1 MYEFAI
7 FQKASKVLK
16 QIVEA
21 AILSLNVS
29 KDYRPAGW
37 FPGAGVPESGAQVCA
52 RDKRREGAAERK
64 KETKK
69 ERQV

>member
-7 FQKASKVLK
+7 FQKAS
-16 QIVEA
+16 QIFKKMVEA
-21 AILSLNVS
+21 VILSLNVS

>member
-1 MYEFAI
+1 M
-7 FQKASKVLK
+7 
-16 QIVEA
+16 VEA

-52 RDKRREGAAERK
+52 HDKRREGAAERK
-64 KETKK
+64 KETNK